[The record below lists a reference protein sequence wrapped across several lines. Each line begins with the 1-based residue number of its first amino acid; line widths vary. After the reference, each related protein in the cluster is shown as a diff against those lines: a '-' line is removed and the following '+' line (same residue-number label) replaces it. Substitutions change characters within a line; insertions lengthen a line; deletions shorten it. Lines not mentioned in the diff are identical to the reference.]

1 MSKNN
6 FEFCYIIGKGGFG
19 KVWKIKHK
27 KTSKYYALKEM
38 SKLKI
43 IEKKS
48 EYSINFE
55 REILS
60 KLNNPF
66 IVNMYYAFQDSDN
79 LYLVMDYLKG
89 GDLRFHL
96 TRHIH
101 FSEEQSRFFICN
113 LLIALEYIHSQDII
127 HRDIKPENLV
137 LDENGYTRITDFGI
151 AKKKSDVNKMKGD
164 TSGTPGYMAPEIMRG
179 IVHSFEVDF
188 FAVGI
193 VAYEFMKGK
202 RPYNGKNRKEIKEE
216 MIMKQIVI
224 KEDEIPEEWT
234 KESIDFINKLVV
246 RKRENRLGYNGIKEV
261 KEHPWIKYYP
271 WEMILDKTLPSPFI
285 PQNKDNFDL
294 RFCAKTQN
302 IGQETQIRYEEIL
315 MSSYY
320 NNIFKNFFYN
330 YEVERKEK
338 RDINKNNNNNKNLSQ
353 ISFKIYRQLS
363 CDQNKIV
370 INSKR
375 DKFNTINEI
384 VNNNKNECKEGKE
397 SLFLNIFKNQ
407 NLKGINDLFAEKM
420 KKNKNFIKSREKSS
434 SNINN
439 PLNIN
444 QSLNSR
450 VGKKILN
457 ISSILS
463 PVRSKRNILKRR
475 EYKTSS
481 IIYKKSRPKSNVFM
495 TKDVTNLNIPTCQNK
510 KENKNKIIKAS
521 SKCLNLLSKSNS
533 YKMKCI
539 NTAKNSSVKKI
550 NYQKK
555 NNSRNILISNN
566 LTPNCIPNKNKIKK
580 NRMNISN
587 GNITDSIINCKEI
600 QQINKNK
607 TIIKRNDLSKL
618 KINKTLNNVNIV
630 KTNTNLNKTF
640 FNGIKSYEFK
650 NNKENIVSNKNKI
663 PIKKRIYNNNI
674 INNSTIN
681 ESIKNMLKSNS
692 KYISLKDIKE
702 KNEIISNIN
711 DLNDKENKNINIK
724 NIIKKNSNKKTN
736 KNRILVNKRNKNK
749 GLIFELEKTKYNLN
763 NNSINS
769 TKNSYIYKYYR
780 NKNNNLNSKTLNT
793 NSIFMS
799 GFVKDGSM
807 TSRNLILSYKQK

>member
-338 RDINKNNNNNKNLSQ
+338 RDINKNNINNKNLSQ

-495 TKDVTNLNIPTCQNK
+495 TKDVTNHNIPTCQNK
-510 KENKNKIIKAS
+510 KENKNKIIQAS

-566 LTPNCIPNKNKIKK
+566 LTSNCIPNKNIKLKIQLNLNQIKK
-580 NRMNISN
+580 MKLSRKNKSLYNHQSLKRPISNTHKNMNLFPLFIQISKKCSQHPNLKDDETSVGTKNKNLNINNISN
-587 GNITDSIINCKEI
+587 NNNNHGHSNSSLYINFFSPVHNPHVF
-600 QQINKNK
+600 QNPKNK
-607 TIIKRNDLSKL
+607 SIVQSLVNDSQK
-618 KINKTLNNVNIV
+618 
-630 KTNTNLNKTF
+630 NTNMILTSVD
-640 FNGIKSYEFK
+640 NGSGLGSKEKIMAYKQ
-650 NNKENIVSNKNKI
+650 NNINNQM
-663 PIKKRIYNNNI
+663 KKR
-674 INNSTIN
+674 
-681 ESIKNMLKSNS
+681 
-692 KYISLKDIKE
+692 
-702 KNEIISNIN
+702 
-711 DLNDKENKNINIK
+711 
-724 NIIKKNSNKKTN
+724 
-736 KNRILVNKRNKNK
+736 KNRIKNK
-749 GLIFELEKTKYNLN
+749 KLK
-763 NNSINS
+763 
-769 TKNSYIYKYYR
+769 
-780 NKNNNLNSKTLNT
+780 
-793 NSIFMS
+793 
-799 GFVKDGSM
+799 
-807 TSRNLILSYKQK
+807 